1 MIDRDVQKEEW
12 YKDTNATRLFL
23 HLAFNA
29 FYADGTIYKQG
40 QYRFSVAE
48 LSGDLSLTPKQVR
61 GAIEKLERYGVIK
74 TETASKKSIGTLF
87 TILKHVNFAKNEK
100 ANGVANE
107 RANAFDFQ
115 SNKNQSLTSQFSET
129 MANEK
134 ANGVANERA
143 NQYENNIYK
152 EGINNIS
159 STSTRACTTADFDE
173 MKGESGLIESIMMLN
188 HVDHETVLTKIDEFK
203 AHCIAGM
210 KTFVSKGDL
219 RTHFRDWVRIRI
231 QAEKQSKQQNN
242 NGVQAKYDP
251 TGSYEPKSTRED
263 YFL

>member
-1 MIDRDVQKEEW
+1 MGGFVMIDRDVQKEEW

-48 LSGDLSLTPKQVR
+48 LSDDLSLTPKQVR

-107 RANAFDFQ
+107 RAN
-115 SNKNQSLTSQFSET
+115 
-129 MANEK
+129 
-134 ANGVANERA
+134 
-143 NQYENNIYK
+143 QYENNIYI
-152 EGINNIS
+152 EEINNIS
-159 STSTRACTTADFDE
+159 STSSRACTTADFDE

-188 HVDHETVLTKIDEFK
+188 HVDQETVLAKIDEFK

-242 NGVQAKYDP
+242 GVQAKYDP

>member
-1 MIDRDVQKEEW
+1 MIDRDVKQAEW
-12 YKDTNATRLFL
+12 YRDANASRLFH
-23 HLAFNA
+23 HLAYSV
-29 FYADGTIYKQG
+29 FYVDGSIYKQG
-40 QYRFSVAE
+40 QCRFSVAE
-48 LSGDLSLTPKQVR
+48 LSSDLSLTGKQIR
-61 GAIEKLERYGVIK
+61 TAIEKLERYGVIK

-87 TILKHVNFAKNEK
+87 TILKYVNFAKNEK

-107 RANAFDFQ
+107 RANAFNFQ
-115 SNKNQSLTSQFSET
+115 SNQNQSLTSQFSET

-143 NQYENNIYK
+143 NQYENNIYR
-152 EGINNIS
+152 EEYINNIS
-159 STSTRACTTADFDE
+159 STSSRACVTADFDE

-188 HVDHETVLTKIDEFK
+188 HVDQETVFAKIDEFK

-242 NGVQAKYDP
+242 GVQAKYDP